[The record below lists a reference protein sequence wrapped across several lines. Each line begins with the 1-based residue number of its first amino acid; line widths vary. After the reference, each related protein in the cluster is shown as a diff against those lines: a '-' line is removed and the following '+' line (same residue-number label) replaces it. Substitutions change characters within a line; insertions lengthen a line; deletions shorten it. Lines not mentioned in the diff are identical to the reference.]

1 MGEHLT
7 WRILTGKISRGSECL
22 VENLAEE
29 VRSLD
34 LKENLNR
41 GNHKSRNS
49 KRIGSHSPRRF
60 SSKNIK
66 FRTRS
71 DGTSKEPWY

>member
-41 GNHKSRNS
+41 GNHKSAKRNEEHLGI
-49 KRIGSHSPRRF
+49 RQ
-60 SSKNIK
+60 
-66 FRTRS
+66 
-71 DGTSKEPWY
+71 